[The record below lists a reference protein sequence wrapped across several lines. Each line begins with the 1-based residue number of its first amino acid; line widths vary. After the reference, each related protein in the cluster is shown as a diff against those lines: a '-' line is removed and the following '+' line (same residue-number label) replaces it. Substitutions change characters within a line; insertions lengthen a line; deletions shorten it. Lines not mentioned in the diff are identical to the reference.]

1 MTTRI
6 DLSSIEGKNAAM
18 NLADRIKLSGGRPV
32 FELVPQKRS
41 LSQND
46 MIHALYGDISKQIE
60 DQSIV
65 DITRECKLRY
75 GVPILRAED
84 PSFRKLYDSAIKDHL
99 TYEQKLQAMDIL
111 PVTSRMDK
119 EQCSTYITQIISEYS
134 KQGYALADPRQC

>member
-6 DLSSIEGKNAAM
+6 DLSSVEGKNAALH
-18 NLADRIKLSGGRPV
+18 LADRIRLSGRRPV
-32 FELVPQKRS
+32 FELVPEKRS

-46 MIHALYGDISKQIE
+46 MIHGLYGELAAQIE

-99 TYEQKLQAMDIL
+99 TYEQKLQHRL
-111 PVTSRMDK
+111 FESH
-119 EQCSTYITQIISEYS
+119 S
-134 KQGYALADPRQC
+134 G